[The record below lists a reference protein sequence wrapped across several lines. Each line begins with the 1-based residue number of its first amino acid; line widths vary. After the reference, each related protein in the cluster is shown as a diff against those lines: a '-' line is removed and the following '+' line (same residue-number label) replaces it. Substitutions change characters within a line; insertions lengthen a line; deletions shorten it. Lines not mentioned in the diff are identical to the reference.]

1 MFRIILLSKRKNLL
15 TTDHFKV
22 EVPLIM
28 RGTHTKTD
36 SKGILDKT
44 LEIITDILM
53 ILDVIQG
60 IDKIHEIDRI
70 LETTLVI
77 REITETLVIIGIIEM
92 DLISVM
98 EHLTVDLMT
107 EVIMVLLIVG
117 ICIEN
122 IQNKIIMMDVN
133 TLTMIINTIK
143 CQ

>member
-1 MFRIILLSKRKNLL
+1 VIR
-15 TTDHFKV
+15 
-22 EVPLIM
+22 
-28 RGTHTKTD
+28 
-36 SKGILDKT
+36 
-44 LEIITDILM
+44 EII
-53 ILDVIQG
+53 
-60 IDKIHEIDRI
+60 
-70 LETTLVI
+70 
-77 REITETLVIIGIIEM
+77 EITETLVIIGIIEM

-98 EHLTVDLMT
+98 EHLNVDLMT